1 MHPEQWQQPHQ
12 RQPYYP
18 PQSPAYPP
26 AQRPRKRVMKSVEK
40 RRGLGGLAHSTHL
53 MLTLF
58 TCGAWL
64 FVWIPWWI
72 IRVIIPKRKVTKHY
86 YYE

>member
-1 MHPEQWQQPHQ
+1 
-12 RQPYYP
+12 
-18 PQSPAYPP
+18 
-26 AQRPRKRVMKSVEK
+26 MKSVEK

>member
-1 MHPEQWQQPHQ
+1 MHPEQWQQPQ
-12 RQPYYP
+12 SYY
-18 PQSPAYPP
+18 PQSPVPSP
-26 AQRPRKRVMKSVEK
+26 AQRPQKRVMTSVEK
-40 RRGLGGLAHSTHL
+40 RRGLGGLAHTTHL

-86 YYE
+86 YEYED